1 MKIRVFGDPL
11 PEEEIEEYKK
21 YVRDKHPDM
30 KIAELV
36 IETDGDF
43 VDLTCYTE
51 AVPFERIR
59 RITGY
64 LVGTLDRF
72 NDAKRAEVGDRVKH
86 DIATD
91 PEPAIEQTM

>member
-1 MKIRVFGDPL
+1 MKIRVIGDPL

-21 YVRDKHPDM
+21 YVLDKHPDT

-36 IETDGDF
+36 IETDGDY
-43 VDLTCYTE
+43 VDLTCYIE

-64 LVGTLDRF
+64 LVGSLERF
-72 NDAKRAEVGDRVKH
+72 NDAKRAEVDDRLANAV
-86 DIATD
+86 
-91 PEPAIEQTM
+91 EQLIPGM